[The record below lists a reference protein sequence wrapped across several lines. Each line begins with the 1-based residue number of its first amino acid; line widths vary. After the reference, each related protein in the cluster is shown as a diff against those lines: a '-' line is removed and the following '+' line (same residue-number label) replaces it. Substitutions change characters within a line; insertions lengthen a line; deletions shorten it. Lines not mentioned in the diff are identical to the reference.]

1 VTRPAPALTRVLYVG
16 GVPRSGSTLTDLML
30 GQLPGHVG
38 LGELFYLWHNGP
50 GRDVQ
55 CACGEPFSRC
65 PLWTEVGRIAFGG
78 WPRDIVDEVLRLQR
92 VVDRTSRI
100 PLLLVPRL
108 RPAFHAHLTRY
119 REILA
124 TLYAAVARASG
135 AQVVVDSSKRPSLAF
150 VLRGAPG
157 VDLRVAH
164 VVRDPR
170 GVAFSWSKRV
180 ALPAGASHRTE
191 MPRWSA
197 VTVSRRWV
205 TVNAAFGLLSLLGV
219 PRLAVRYEDLVAAP
233 RVHLARIAALH
244 DLPLTDDDLD
254 FVTGDGLRVGSSHL
268 IAGSRIRLAGN
279 TMVLRVDDE
288 WRRALPARR
297 RRLVSGATWPLR
309 WKYGYR

>member
-1 VTRPAPALTRVLYVG
+1 MRHPARTVTRVLYVG

-65 PLWTEVGRIAFGG
+65 PLWTEVGRLAFGG
-78 WPRDIVDEVLRLQR
+78 WPRDLVDEVLRLQR
-92 VVDRTSRI
+92 AVDRTSRI

-108 RPAFHAHLTRY
+108 APAFHRQLVRY
-119 REILA
+119 GEILA

-150 VLRGAPG
+150 VLRRVPDI
-157 VDLRVAH
+157 DLRVAH

-170 GVAFSWSKRV
+170 GVAFSWGKVV
-180 ALPAGASHRTE
+180 ALPTGASHRTE

-197 VTVSRRWV
+197 ATVSRRWV
-205 TVNAAFGLLSLLGV
+205 TVNAAFVLLSLLGV

-233 RVHLARIAALH
+233 RVQLTRIAALH
-244 DLPLTDDDLD
+244 DLPLTGDDLS
-254 FVTGDGLRVGSSHL
+254 FVTADGLRVASSHV
-268 IAGSRIRLAGN
+268 IAGGRIRLAGN
-279 TMVLRVDDE
+279 LMPLRVDDE
-288 WRRALPARR
+288 WRRSLPVMR